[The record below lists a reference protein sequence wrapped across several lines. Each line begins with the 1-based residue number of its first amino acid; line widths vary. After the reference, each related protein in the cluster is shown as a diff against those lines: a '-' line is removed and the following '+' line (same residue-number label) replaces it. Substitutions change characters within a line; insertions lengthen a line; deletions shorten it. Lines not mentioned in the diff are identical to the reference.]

1 MLDELGWQSIDGL
14 QQKNAVVDLPPL
26 VLREGRHKRLE
37 VSAICAYP
45 PFHRK
50 DIESFRI
57 MQLYCSLISFANIL
71 SIASMASLAGI
82 NSVSFI

>member
-26 VLREGRHKRLE
+26 VLREGLHKRLE
-37 VSAICAYP
+37 VSAICAYL

-50 DIESFRI
+50 GIKSFRI
-57 MQLYCSLISFANIL
+57 MQPCPGL
-71 SIASMASLAGI
+71 SPCLDRE
-82 NSVSFI
+82 SVLGLD